1 MEMQKAIQSELESA
15 QCILLAGH
23 RDPDGDSAGSLL
35 ALAGALGDKQVY
47 CYSQGRLPDHYAFL
61 DPSNILQDKIRAD
74 FVPDLLIAH
83 ECPSRERM
91 GEAMNMVGAD
101 TKIVNIDHHPDN
113 QNYGD
118 LNWIDTGAAALGEMM
133 YMLLKSWVRPITPQM
148 ASQLYTAILT
158 DTGRFQYPGTTAR
171 TLGICSELVER
182 GADPSLIT
190 RQIYFGLPM
199 SHLRLMH
206 AALHGMEPAADG
218 RILAFTL
225 KPEDF
230 EAAGAAPGD
239 AEGII
244 DLTQISDQVR
254 IGLLFRESSDGRI
267 KVSLRSRDSVNVGA
281 LAGTLG
287 GGGHKNA
294 SGCTLSG
301 TFEEVKN
308 KVMTA
313 AVHLLENGH

>member
-61 DPSNILQDKIRAD
+61 DPSNILQNGISD
-74 FVPDLLIAH
+74 FVPDLLVAH
-83 ECPSRERM
+83 ECPSQDRL
-91 GEAMNMVGAD
+91 GEAMKMVGAD

-113 QNYGD
+113 EKYGHV
-118 LNWIDTGAAALGEMM
+118 NWIDSDAAALGEMIFL
-133 YMLLKSWVRPITPQM
+133 LLKSWGRPITPLM

-158 DTGRFQYPGTTAR
+158 DTGRFQYPGTTSR
-171 TLGICSELVER
+171 TLSICSELVER
-182 GADPSLIT
+182 GADPTRIT

-206 AALHGMEPAADG
+206 AALHDMEPAADG

-225 KPEDF
+225 RPEDF
-230 EAAGAAPGD
+230 EAAGAKPGD

-244 DLTQISDQVR
+244 DLTQISNQVR
-254 IGLLFRESSDGRI
+254 IGLLFRESTDGRI

-301 TFEEVKN
+301 TIQEVKD
-308 KVMTA
+308 KVVA
-313 AVHLLENGH
+313 AATRLLENGH

>member
-1 MEMQKAIQSELESA
+1 MEMQKAIQSELDSA
-15 QCILLAGH
+15 QRILLVGH

-35 ALAGALGDKQVY
+35 ALAGALGDKQIY
-47 CYSQGRLPDHYAFL
+47 CYSHGRLPEHYMFL
-61 DPSNILQDKIRAD
+61 DPSKILHNSIRTD
-74 FVPDLLIAH
+74 FMPDLLIAH
-83 ECPSRERM
+83 ECPSLDRM
-91 GEAMNMVGAD
+91 GDAMQMVGAD

-113 QNYGD
+113 AKYGHV
-118 LNWIDTGAAALGEMM
+118 NWIDTDAAALGEMM
-133 YMLLKSWVRPITPQM
+133 YALLKSWDRPITPQM
-148 ASQLYTAILT
+148 SSQLYTAILT

-171 TLGICSELVER
+171 TLSICSELVER
-182 GADPSLIT
+182 GADPALIT

-206 AALHGMEPAADG
+206 AALHDMEPAADG

-244 DLTQISDQVR
+244 DLTQISNQVR
-254 IGLLFRESSDGRI
+254 IGLLFRESTDGKI

-281 LAGTLG
+281 LAGSLG

-301 TFEEVKN
+301 TFQEVKD
-308 KVMTA
+308 KVMA
-313 AVHLLENGH
+313 AATRLLENGN